1 MRRIGQVIGLKPDQ
15 VEAYERLHAAAWP
28 EVLATIHD
36 CNIRN
41 YSIFRHGEL
50 LFAYFEYVGDNY
62 ETDMAKMAAD
72 PQDTRV
78 VDLDRAHAGALG
90 NAGTRRM
97 VDHDER
103 SLSRRLAT
111 QERLKE
117 IPMFRLDKKI
127 AFVTGAGS
135 GIGEHI
141 ARLFA
146 QQGAHVILTDIRPDT
161 VERIASEIQAARGSA
176 RSQQLD
182 VADEYQVKAAME
194 RVAATEGRLDI
205 LVNNAGI
212 SHVGTILETGLED
225 WERVMRVNAG
235 GIFLCAREGVRQ
247 MLAQSPAGGVII
259 NMSSVAATIGIERR
273 LSYSASKGAVLALTR
288 SIAIDFVTQG
298 IRCNAICPG
307 TVHTP
312 FVEGY
317 LARNFA
323 GHEDEV
329 RQQLHARQPIGR
341 MGRPDEIAYAA
352 LYLASDEAAFV
363 TGSALVIDGGWT
375 AK

>member
-1 MRRIGQVIGLKPDQ
+1 
-15 VEAYERLHAAAWP
+15 
-28 EVLATIHD
+28 
-36 CNIRN
+36 
-41 YSIFRHGEL
+41 
-50 LFAYFEYVGDNY
+50 
-62 ETDMAKMAAD
+62 
-72 PQDTRV
+72 
-78 VDLDRAHAGALG
+78 
-90 NAGTRRM
+90 
-97 VDHDER
+97 
-103 SLSRRLAT
+103 
-111 QERLKE
+111 
-117 IPMFRLDKKI
+117 MFRLDGKCALI
-127 AFVTGAGS
+127 TGAGS
-135 GIGEHI
+135 GIGEAI

-146 QQGAHVILTDIRPDT
+146 QQGAQVIVADLQSD
-161 VERIASEIQAARGSA
+161 AAQRVTNSIIESGGVANSLL
-176 RSQQLD
+176 LD
-182 VADEYQVKAAME
+182 VADEVQVCKGFAGIAE
-194 RVAATEGRLDI
+194 QHGRLDI
-205 LVNNAGI
+205 LVNNAGV
-212 SHVGTILETGLED
+212 SHVGNILETSFED
-225 WERVMRVNAG
+225 WERVMSVNAG
-235 GIFLCAREGVRQ
+235 GVFLCAREGVRQ
-247 MLAQSPAGGVII
+247 MLAQSPVGGVII
-259 NMSSVAATIGIERR
+259 NMSSVVATIGVDRR

-341 MGRPDEIAYAA
+341 MGRPEEIASAA

>member
-1 MRRIGQVIGLKPDQ
+1 V
-15 VEAYERLHAAAWP
+15 
-28 EVLATIHD
+28 
-36 CNIRN
+36 
-41 YSIFRHGEL
+41 
-50 LFAYFEYVGDNY
+50 
-62 ETDMAKMAAD
+62 
-72 PQDTRV
+72 
-78 VDLDRAHAGALG
+78 
-90 NAGTRRM
+90 
-97 VDHDER
+97 
-103 SLSRRLAT
+103 
-111 QERLKE
+111 
-117 IPMFRLDKKI
+117 FRLDKKI

-135 GIGEHI
+135 GIGEQI

-146 QQGAHVILTDIRPDT
+146 QQGAHVILADIRLDAA
-161 VERIASEIQAARGSA
+161 ERIAGEIQAAGGSA
-176 RSQQLD
+176 RAEHLNVAEESQVRD
-182 VADEYQVKAAME
+182 TIE
-194 RVAATEGRLDI
+194 RVAATEGRLDL

-212 SHVGTILETGLED
+212 SHVGNILETSLED
-225 WERVMRVNAG
+225 WESVMRVNARG
-235 GIFLCAREGVRQ
+235 VFLCAREGVRQ

-259 NMSSVAATIGIERR
+259 NMSSVAATIGIDRR

-298 IRCNAICPG
+298 IRCNAICPA
-307 TVHTP
+307 TVQTP

-352 LYLASDEAAFV
+352 LYLASDEASFV